1 MSEDAG
7 DVRGSSQRGLMPWVG
22 AWGEGGQL
30 GAWRG
35 QTGSYQ
41 PQGLSPD
48 SGAGFMLIRHLHHLI

>member
-1 MSEDAG
+1 MLEMFRGHHRGPDAL
-7 DVRGSSQRGLMPWVG
+7 GLRH
-22 AWGEGGQL
+22 WGEWGQL

-48 SGAGFMLIRHLHHLI
+48 TEVGFKLIGHLGLLI